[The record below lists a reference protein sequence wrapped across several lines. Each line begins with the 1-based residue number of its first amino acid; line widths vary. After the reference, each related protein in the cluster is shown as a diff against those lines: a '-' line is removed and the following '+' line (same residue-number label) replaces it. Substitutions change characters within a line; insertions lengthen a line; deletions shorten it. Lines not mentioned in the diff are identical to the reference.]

1 MSKGS
6 SKVRAADS
14 QGGYIYIYSR
24 FKKNI
29 FFFVLFTSRV
39 SRRISACR
47 SFVYCNKSVHC
58 DFSWRTSY
66 PVPEIQ
72 YSRSNSKRKFPGWKF
87 PPLPYH
93 ITQTVAAT
101 GFRAYERYANRQKST
116 RERAREREREREST
130 GGSARGRRARQEK
143 TYTTSRKTRG
153 ERAANYILN
162 HSFTWMNKLTF
173 SSFFLSFIHSFIHS
187 TFALHRHPSHYLSV
201 KPFFRLFSSVDPNDN
216 DRLILR
222 IGFAHQSYH

>member
-1 MSKGS
+1 MKSLHTGKAYQIPKFTKIMSKGS

-130 GGSARGRRARQEK
+130 GGECE
-143 TYTTSRKTRG
+143 RKTSSPRKNVHDKPENERG
-153 ERAANYILN
+153 EGSELYTKSL
-162 HSFTWMNKLTF
+162 L
-173 SSFFLSFIHSFIHS
+173 
-187 TFALHRHPSHYLSV
+187 Y
-201 KPFFRLFSSVDPNDN
+201 VDE
-216 DRLILR
+216 
-222 IGFAHQSYH
+222 